1 VIDEGTLRERFPEI
15 PWDQPQEVSVLAEQA
30 VEVPEG
36 TTFLTSHG
44 YESFWVCRYCVSLYG
59 VKASDLLDH
68 RVPFAF
74 QTREHCLDHIERE
87 HHD

>member
-1 VIDEGTLRERFPEI
+1 MDEGTLRERFPEI
-15 PWDQPQEVSVLAEQA
+15 PWDQPQEISVLPVALSPIAAQRNSPLVA
-30 VEVPEG
+30 AMAR
-36 TTFLTSHG
+36 
-44 YESFWVCRYCVSLYG
+44 SFWVCRYCVCMYG

-74 QTREHCLDHIERE
+74 QTREHALDHVDRE